1 MRSVAVASLAIACTG
16 VLLLLVGCVHAPE
29 VAETP
34 QDNER
39 PWQQTEQGSRQR
51 GEGAGSEESDSEDE
65 MELDSLDRSEANE
78 VVPAMVRPGDTVI
91 VHCTG
96 TLENGEVFDS
106 YEGDTC
112 VQFKVGSSDLLPAF
126 EEAVIGMEPGET
138 RVFTIPAEEA
148 YGPHYNALVF
158 HVDRNDLPEDK
169 QGEPGEVI
177 HFTHDTGFIITAV
190 VVDVVGSNV
199 TVDANHPLAGE
210 NLTFEVELVKILG

>member
-1 MRSVAVASLAIACTG
+1 M
-16 VLLLLVGCVHAPE
+16 LLLLAGCIRAPE

-34 QDNER
+34 QDNEQ
-39 PWQQTEQGSRQR
+39 PGQQTEEGSPQR
-51 GEGAGSEESDSEDE
+51 EEGTGSEETDSRDE
-65 MELDSLDRSEANE
+65 MELDSLDRSETYE
-78 VVPAMVRPGDTVI
+78 VVPATVRPGDTVI

-112 VQFKVGSSDLLPAF
+112 LQFKVGSSDLLPAF

-138 RVFTIPAEEA
+138 RTFTISAEEA
-148 YGPHYNALVF
+148 YGPHHDALVF

-169 QGEPGEVI
+169 RVEPGEVI

-190 VVDVVGSNV
+190 VVDIVGSNV

-210 NLTFEVELVKILG
+210 DLTFEVELVKIVG